1 MSHTKKYNKYN
12 QMRKKEEEKLFF
24 LYTLNTLYVFLPY
37 TFLEVAMRNTEKEG
51 VAFSFPQD
59 VLQIKPNRI
68 TDLGIIHY
76 FQRCSI

>member
-1 MSHTKKYNKYN
+1 
-12 QMRKKEEEKLFF
+12 
-24 LYTLNTLYVFLPY
+24 
-37 TFLEVAMRNTEKEG
+37 MRNTEKEG

-76 FQRCSI
+76 FPALLHIDENIL